1 MRRFG
6 SLAVLVLA
14 TLTASAVHAAP
25 PTLDKPG
32 KKIRFI
38 SLAEAR
44 AIALEQSHAGQ
55 PSLLFPGVGLDNL
68 VIAPEG
74 EGNSGPRVCG
84 KPGSKIIF
92 LVFTPRNLQ
101 PAEFERNINQMLLNI
116 ENAYW
121 NLYGSYWQLFSRE
134 EGLRLAHET
143 WKCTKAQYRVGRVS
157 QAALAQA
164 EGQYNLFC
172 SQRLQALDTVL
183 DNERQLRA
191 MMGIEIK
198 DGTRLVP
205 CDAPTLVEKTPDWK
219 QGFQAMKH
227 RPELRMSR
235 QDVQLAAWK
244 AELAEGV
251 ADYIPIKDGVRQA
264 ELQLARARLVLNDQ
278 ELKAERFLG
287 LYYRR
292 MSSAY
297 AQIKAARAQ
306 REAFAQQVRIR
317 TELYSA
323 GASEPGTGN
332 PVALSLL
339 LEAQRFWT
347 EALATECQ
355 AIVTYNNSLAGW
367 EYAKG
372 EILKHAHVRLT
383 DEAPDDSDGV
393 RAAKLEHTRTL
404 RHVRHES
411 AVAATSPLAVLDAC
425 GRDAKTAPSL
435 PALWKRFPLL
445 KQVGDVQTGP
455 VGGRVLDLN

>member
-1 MRRFG
+1 M
-6 SLAVLVLA
+6 LAM
-14 TLTASAVHAAP
+14 LTAPAVCAAP

-32 KKIRFI
+32 KKVRCI

-44 AIALEQSHAGQ
+44 AIALEQGHVGQ
-55 PSLLFPGVGLDNL
+55 PSLLFAANGHDNL
-68 VIAPEG
+68 AFAPEG
-74 EGNSGPRVCG
+74 EGNPPARVCG
-84 KPGSKIIF
+84 KRGSKIIV
-92 LVFTPRNLQ
+92 LVCTPSDLQ

-134 EGLRLAHET
+134 QGLRLAYET
-143 WKCTKAQYRVGRVS
+143 WKDTEAQYRVGRVS
-157 QAALAQA
+157 KAALAQA
-164 EGQYNLFC
+164 EGQYDLLR

-191 MMGIEIK
+191 MMGMAIS

-205 CDAPTLVEKTPDWK
+205 CDEPTLVEKTPDWK
-219 QGFQAMKH
+219 QGLHSALKH

-235 QDVQLAAWK
+235 QDVQLAARK

-278 ELKAERFLG
+278 ELKTERFLG

-297 AQIKAARAQ
+297 AQIQAARAQ
-306 REAFAQQVRIR
+306 REAFAQQVKIR
-317 TELYSA
+317 GELYSA
-323 GASEPGTGN
+323 GANEPGGTT
-332 PVALSLL
+332 PVTLNLL
-339 LEAQRFWT
+339 LESQRFWA

-372 EILKHAHVRLT
+372 EILKHAHVRLSVRLSE
-383 DEAPDDSDGV
+383 EAPDDSGTV
-393 RAAKLEHTRTL
+393 RAAELEHTRTR

-411 AVAATSPLAVLDAC
+411 AVAAASPLAVLDAC
-425 GRDAKTAPSL
+425 GRDAKTVPSL

-445 KQVGDVQTGP
+445 KEVGDVQTGP
-455 VGGRVLDLN
+455 VEGRVPNLN